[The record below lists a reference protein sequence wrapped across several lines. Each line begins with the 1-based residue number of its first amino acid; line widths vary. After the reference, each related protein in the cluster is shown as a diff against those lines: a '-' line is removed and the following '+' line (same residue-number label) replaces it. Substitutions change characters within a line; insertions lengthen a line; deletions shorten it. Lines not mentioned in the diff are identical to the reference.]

1 MDDRKQNFDLICTI
15 IAEEMDVNPS
25 DLTEET
31 TLADDLDMNRDN
43 IRQVLIA
50 CEVEFGVEYEAQDY
64 EDIRTVGDILA
75 SLNVWGD
82 EE

>member
-1 MDDRKQNFDLICTI
+1 MDDTQKQNFELICTI
-15 IAEEMDVNPS
+15 IAEEMDVNAA
-25 DLTEET
+25 DIDEDT

-50 CEVEFGVEYEAQDY
+50 CEMEFDIHYESEDY

-82 EE
+82 